1 MRDNKIICFEIKG
14 EEYRKLKKFEK
25 EHEKCHE
32 KYPDVLCAL
41 LEYRFIPTGLGMAVT
56 VQCACGEELD
66 LTDLNF

>member
-1 MRDNKIICFEIKG
+1 MSKEEKMCFEISGKDFK
-14 EEYRKLKKFEK
+14 KLKKFEAK
-25 EHEKCHE
+25 HYKCHE
-32 KYPDVLCAL
+32 KYPDVMGAL